1 MHIPNHTQIPN
12 ELIDKWMRELSHAQ
26 FKVMIAICRKTIG
39 WHKETDSISIS
50 QIAEMTGV
58 TKKTVIVSIKELER
72 LRLIKTKKQFRKTTD
87 ITINYTVSSSVTSTP
102 RGVMSTPLKT
112 KTGVM
117 STPPSGVMSTHTKE
131 TLKDNIY
138 TIPTLDQVC
147 DYFEQNGY
155 SRGAGR
161 KMYEY
166 YQTSVEGTKK
176 KYWEDARGNKVKNWK
191 QKARSVWFKDENK
204 QKEFSGSQFLGKVI

>member
-1 MHIPNHTQIPN
+1 MQVPNHTQIPN

-39 WHKETDSISIS
+39 WHKETDSISVS

-58 TKKTVIVSIKELER
+58 TKKTAIVAIKELER
-72 LRLIKTKKQFRKTTD
+72 LRLIKTKKQYRKTTD
-87 ITINYTVSSSVTSTP
+87 ITINYTVSGVTSTP
-102 RGVMSTPLKT
+102 RSVMSTPPKAQ
-112 KTGVM
+112 TGVM

-138 TIPTLDQVC
+138 TIPSLDQVC

-166 YQTSVEGTKK
+166 YHTSVEGTKK

-204 QKEFSGSQFLGKVI
+204 DKGSTSVQFLGRVI